1 VVEVVL
7 PSLAA
12 ELARVALPAMVALVA
27 LVGSLWLFGRSRAA
41 AALAFLGAVLVLGAL
56 SVDVVAFPF
65 LNWLLITGALEPG
78 PLPFRVTR
86 AITNLGEGLGL
97 VLLVLGA
104 VVGPAPQEEE

>member
-1 VVEVVL
+1 MVEVVL

-12 ELARVALPAMVALVA
+12 ELARVALPAVVALVA

-41 AALAFLGAVLVLGAL
+41 AVLAFLGAALVLGAL
-56 SVDVVAFPF
+56 AADVVVFPL
-65 LNWLLITGALEPG
+65 LNWPVVTVALEPG

-86 AITNLGEGLGL
+86 AATNLGEGLGL